1 MWEKQTCKM
10 QPPSRTVDFPRFMS
24 SGSHSAP
31 ISLRSK
37 SKAALAELPHSFS
50 PSGVSLHPASS
61 KAAILRLTKSITSVF
76 LAFHCLAFTRK
87 ITFFQERGNKWM
99 INECGIFLFFYCCRK
114 LPMNG
119 DFHWTVQKMSNTNTP
134 KKSIWNNYKLKA
146 VIMEPSNDL
155 F

>member
-1 MWEKQTCKM
+1 M

-61 KAAILRLTKSITSVF
+61 KAAILRVTKSIALVF
-76 LAFHCLAFTRK
+76 SGFPGLAFTRK

-99 INECGIFLFFYCCRK
+99 INECGIFLFFSTAVENYQWMLIFGRFWK
-114 LPMNG
+114 KY
-119 DFHWTVQKMSNTNTP
+119 QTP
-134 KKSIWNNYKLKA
+134 KYPQKTTWVS
-146 VIMEPSNDL
+146 VIQK
-155 F
+155 

>member
-1 MWEKQTCKM
+1 M

-61 KAAILRLTKSITSVF
+61 KAAIMRLTKSIASVF
-76 LAFHCLAFTRK
+76 SGFHCPAFTRK
-87 ITFFQERGNKWM
+87 ITFFYRSVE
-99 INECGIFLFFYCCRK
+99 INEWSMSVESFFFFYCCRK

-134 KKSIWNNYKLKA
+134 KKSIWDNYKLKV